1 MDERLSKSK
10 SSAVILSTLAV
21 LAIVITSAVLNMLVP
36 YWITGDIHTVIA
48 KPENLSDPAQ
58 VGALIGVMTIVFL
71 LMAGI
76 GAFWLHRFFG
86 EAYFGVRGAW
96 RWMLFGLFFALLSQV
111 AIWLFPDNAVM
122 DWVWPLASAIGAFFL
137 ARWAIPLK
145 KKGLAAGKPS
155 DESPG

>member
-1 MDERLSKSK
+1 MDERLNKSK
-10 SSAVILSTLAV
+10 SSAVILSTLVV
-21 LAIVITSAVLNMLVP
+21 LVVVITSAVLNMLIP

-48 KPENLSDPAQ
+48 KPENLSDPVQA
-58 VGALIGVMTIVFL
+58 GALIGVLALIYL
-71 LMAGI
+71 LMVGI
-76 GAFWLHRFFG
+76 GAYWLHRFFG

-111 AIWLFPDNAVM
+111 AIWQFPDNAVM
-122 DWVWPLASAIGAFFL
+122 DWAWPMVSAIGAFFL

-145 KKGLAAGKPS
+145 KKGLAEPPG